1 NIFSKTILLNDD
13 GRIIT
18 DIESTK
24 LGRNIGDE
32 ASDEFLFDR
41 VVFDS
46 DIEKQAIL
54 NDPISIDGQQITVFA
69 KLPSISIPT
78 PY

>member
-1 NIFSKTILLNDD
+1 QTNIFSKNILQNDD
-13 GRIIT
+13 GRFIKE
-18 DIESTK
+18 IEYTK

-41 VVFDS
+41 VVYDS

-54 NDPISIDGQQITVFA
+54 NDPISIYVKHITVFA
-69 KLPSISIPT
+69 KLPSIS
-78 PY
+78 